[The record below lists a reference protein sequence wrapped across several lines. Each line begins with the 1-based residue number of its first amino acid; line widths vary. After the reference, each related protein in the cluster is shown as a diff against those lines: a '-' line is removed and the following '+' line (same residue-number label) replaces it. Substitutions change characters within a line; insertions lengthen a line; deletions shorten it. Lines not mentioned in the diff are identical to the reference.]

1 MVLAPPVPGSPGSV
15 SMPPLLDCEWAP
27 AASEQTI
34 AIRASVRP
42 KEARIHIFLL
52 LPKIDLFQSLFEEAR
67 RCYHKTRGYG
77 SAFIQGIAGARKAGS
92 RMAPRSW
99 SANVDEVRR

>member
-1 MVLAPPVPGSPGSV
+1 
-15 SMPPLLDCEWAP
+15 

-77 SAFIQGIAGARKAGS
+77 SAFIQGIAGAKEKRGAGWLPAFWTAMRTRLEDDFRGQLTVAAS
-92 RMAPRSW
+92 QLLAGK
-99 SANVDEVRR
+99 EGE